1 MIRRTIAAGAAT
13 SVAAALLVP
22 WGPAASAAEEL
33 PGSAPLEATVADA
46 ASKGTVLDLAPG
58 PGRKT
63 YIVQLD
69 GAPVPSAGLQRSEER
84 SYAADLRS
92 EQADL
97 TSSISRIRDA
107 AVTPLFTY
115 THALNGIAVE
125 LTRAEA
131 LKVSRLP
138 GVVSVA
144 KDFTR
149 HLTTDKGPE
158 WIGAPSI
165 WGGSSVP
172 AGVGS
177 KGEGVVVGIL
187 DSGLNPA
194 NPSFA
199 DVGGDGYDHTNPL
212 GADTY
217 KGVCDPANPDYIA
230 DWGCNDKVI
239 GYWDFDVTN
248 NADGDYD
255 DDGHGSHTASTTAG
269 NQVEAT
275 AYAAKGTPNEFS
287 VTSTIKGVA
296 PHANIIGYD
305 VCDGACQGTSII
317 AAIDQ
322 AILDKVDVINYSI
335 GSASASSP
343 WADEDALAFLS
354 ARDAGIH
361 VATSAGNAGPGAA
374 TLGSPGD
381 VPWMTTVGATTH
393 DRTYVSSVTDITADD
408 AASLDDI
415 AGAGLSG
422 PTDAAY
428 PIVHAGDA
436 PYNNARCSQPDDE
449 TPVGA
454 FPAGTDLSGKI
465 VICDRGGNGRV
476 EKGENLAELGAE
488 GMILANDQASGNSLN
503 GDAHALP
510 TAHISYADGEA
521 LRTFMSAHP
530 GTEAALSGSVADVRD
545 ENGDIMAAF
554 SSRGPNRAVSMISP
568 SVSAPGVDILAAA
581 GTDNSTEWHF
591 ISGTSMASPHTAG
604 ALALLADVQPAWTP
618 AEAQSAL
625 MTTALTEVTDSDG
638 TAADWHDM
646 GSGRIDLT
654 KIAKAGVLLDET
666 EDDYLAADP
675 AVGGDVRDLNTASM
689 ADNDCLLECS
699 WTRTFTGTATG
710 AGTWSVSVESLSDDL
725 TLSTDKATIAVT
737 DGADVSVTV
746 DAEIAGDAATD
757 EWIFGTLVLTPPA
770 GSEAPAAHLPIGV
783 LPSSGVLPDSVDIT
797 TRRDAGSQPET
808 DLRAI
813 PASDLQLDP
822 SGLVPGARKALSIAL
837 DTTNR
842 NAFDGNGVHVENLA
856 VPVGA
861 RRLVTKLENPTA
873 PDFDLY
879 VGQGAVS
886 AANVVCQSASG
897 GSAESC
903 DIADPDAGDWWVLVQ
918 NWEAA
923 PDGDNVDTTDLV
935 TAVVGGDA
943 GNMTATGPEGPIA
956 GGEPFD
962 IRVFWD
968 EPELDAG
975 ETWYGALAVGTDSA
989 SAGNIGVM
997 PVTLN
1002 RVADDVTKTADVT
1015 EAAPGDVITYTVEVE
1030 PNVAR
1035 EDLTY
1040 TVTDPLP
1047 GGATYV
1053 DGSATDGATF
1063 ADGTV
1068 TWNGSLEAPSQ
1079 EDEAYAVTTSATDD
1093 SCVNPLTGEAEYFDA
1108 KAELNRNPSSTI
1120 FGDGRAWTL
1129 GAGAFSFG
1137 LYETWNN
1144 GLTFTDDGFL
1154 VYGAGNYGG
1163 APGVPQALPDA
1174 AKPNNVAAGLWQ
1186 DMEIVYDATAGSGV
1200 TALAFTDGTVFVEF
1214 DNLRRKGDTSGATYD
1229 MEAIVKD
1236 GTNDVVWVYGDMTGP
1251 LDQVTI
1257 GTENA
1262 TGSEADT
1269 LVNKGS
1275 AAGVITND
1283 TVVCMSAK
1291 PKDVDGA
1298 SFSYQVKVDDGVA
1311 DGSLTNKLVHTV
1323 DNPGA
1328 KPATA
1333 SHTVTINGVATPEV
1347 GLTVNP
1353 DRIETGGS
1361 PTATAIVFSSKAAAP
1376 TGPVEFWAGD
1386 RLAGTGTLDA
1396 AGRATAT
1403 LTGFATAGTIPVTA
1417 KYLGDSANLASTSAP
1432 VNLVVSAA
1440 GAPAP
1445 KVKSR
1450 LDVDAPKVIK
1460 KGKRAKLKITVSAPK
1475 VTPTGTV
1482 EVTVKGAL
1490 KKRTWTL
1497 SLNRFGKTR
1506 LLLPKARKLGNI
1518 KVKVEYLGDA
1528 AVLGDKERLKIKV
1541 RRK

>member
-22 WGPAASAAEEL
+22 WGTAASAAEEL
-33 PGSAPLEATVADA
+33 PDSTPLEASVAEA

-63 YIVQLD
+63 YIVQLE
-69 GAPVPSAGLQRSEER
+69 GAPVPSAGLKRSEER
-84 SYAADLRS
+84 GYAADLRS

-131 LKVSRLP
+131 LRVSRLP

-158 WIGAPSI
+158 WIGAPSM

-172 AGVGS
+172 GGVGS

-199 DVGGDGYDHTNPL
+199 DVVPEEDGGDGHDHTNPL
-212 GADTY
+212 GAGNY
-217 KGVCDPANPDYIA
+217 LGACDPDNAEQYVA

-239 GYWDFDVTN
+239 GYWDFDVTD

-269 NQVEAT
+269 NQVDAT

-317 AAIDQ
+317 AAIEQ
-322 AILDKVDVINYSI
+322 AILDEVDVINYSI

-393 DRTYVSSVTDITADD
+393 DRKYVASVTDLASD
-408 AASLDDI
+408 AGTGPGDI

-428 PIVHAGDA
+428 PLVDA
-436 PYNNARCSQPDDE
+436 RSINRNALCE
-449 TPVGA
+449 A
-454 FPAGTDLSGKI
+454 AKFPAGTDLTGQI
-465 VICDRGGNGRV
+465 ILCDRGVTGRV
-476 EKGENLAELGAE
+476 EKGEVVAALNAE
-488 GMILANDQASGNSLN
+488 GMVLANDQASGDSLN

-510 TAHISYADGEA
+510 AAHITYDDGVA
-521 LRTFMSAHP
+521 LRQWMGSVT
-530 GTEAALSGSVADVRD
+530 GEEAALSGSVADVKD

-604 ALALLADVQPAWTP
+604 ALALLAAVQPTWTP

-654 KIAKAGVLLDET
+654 KIAKAGVVLDET
-666 EDDYLAADP
+666 EADYLAADP

-689 ADNDCLLECS
+689 ADNDCLIECS

-710 AGTWSVSVESLSDDL
+710 AGTWGVSVESLSDNL

-737 DGADVSVTV
+737 EGADVSVTV

-770 GSEAPAAHLPIGV
+770 GSAAPAAHLPIGV
-783 LPSSGVLPDSVDIT
+783 LPSSGVLPESVDIT

-822 SGLVPGARKALSIAL
+822 SGLVPGVRKSLSIPL

-842 NAFDGNGVHVENLA
+842 DAFDGNGVHVENLT

-861 RRLVTKLENPTA
+861 KRLVTKLEKPTA

-975 ETWYGALAVGTDSA
+975 ETWYGALAVGTDA
-989 SAGNIGVM
+989 ANAGNIGVM
-997 PVTLN
+997 PVTLD
-1002 RVADDVTKTADVT
+1002 RVADDVTKTADVA
-1015 EAAPGDVITYTVEVE
+1015 EAAPGDVITYTVAVE

-1035 EDLTY
+1035 EDLAY
-1040 TVTDPLP
+1040 TITDPLP
-1047 GGATYV
+1047 GGTTYV
-1053 DGSATDGATF
+1053 EGSATDGATF
-1063 ADGTV
+1063 ADGTI

-1079 EDEAYAVTTSATDD
+1079 EDEAYAITTSATDD
-1093 SCVNPLTGEAEYFDA
+1093 SCVNPLTGEAAYLDA
-1108 KAELNRNPSSTI
+1108 KAVLNRNPSSTI

-1137 LYETWNN
+1137 LYETWNS

-1154 VYGAGNYGG
+1154 VYGAGSYGG

-1262 TGSEADT
+1262 TGTEADT

-1275 AAGVITND
+1275 AAGVITKD

-1298 SFSYQVKVDDGVA
+1298 SFSYQVKVDAGVA

-1328 KPATA
+1328 KPATT
-1333 SHTVTINGVATPEV
+1333 SHTVAINGVATPEV
-1347 GLTVNP
+1347 GLTVTP

-1361 PTATAIVFSSKAAAP
+1361 TTASAIVFSSKAAAP
-1376 TGPVEFWAGD
+1376 TGSVEFWAGD
-1386 RLAGTGTLDA
+1386 RLADTATVDATGK
-1396 AGRATAT
+1396 ATAT
-1403 LTGFATAGTIPVTA
+1403 LSGFTTAGTIPVTA
-1417 KYLGDSANLASTSAP
+1417 KYLGDGSNAPATSAP
-1432 VNLVVSAA
+1432 VNLVVSAPS
-1440 GAPAP
+1440 APAP

-1460 KGKRAKLKITVSAPK
+1460 KGKKAKLKITVSAPK

-1490 KKRTWTL
+1490 KKKTWTL
-1497 SLNRFGKTR
+1497 TLNRFGKTR
-1506 LLLPKARKLGNI
+1506 LLLPKAKKLGNI
-1518 KVKVEYLGDA
+1518 TVKVEYLGDA

-1541 RRK
+1541 RTK